1 MSRRIEILRRATE
14 LFERQGV
21 ANTSMEDI
29 AKEVGIKREAIYYY
43 FKSKEEILLQIILP
57 QSRSLLMAL
66 RGVQA
71 TEASSSDKLRQA
83 VSTHLGSYN
92 PQYLEMTV
100 MLRDK
105 HFLQDQAGL
114 SELRRTWRQY
124 TAIWVQL
131 IREGQAAG
139 EFDPA
144 LDPELTANG
153 VLGMCNWVSRWY
165 SPSQNIAIEEVSQT
179 FFALCLNGLATG
191 TELAPGLGE
200 VAPPLR
206 PKITPTR
213 LGGKKMKN
221 AELTQTVRRR
231 P

>member
-1 MSRRIEILRRATE
+1 MSRQTEILRRATE

-21 ANTSMEDI
+21 TQTSFGDI
-29 AKEVGIKREAIYYY
+29 AQAVGITREAIYYH

-57 QSRSLLMAL
+57 QSSSLLMAL

-71 TEASSSDKLRQA
+71 TENSSSDKLRQA

-114 SELRRTWRQY
+114 AKLRQIWRQY
-124 TAIWVQL
+124 TAIWIQL
-131 IREGQAAG
+131 IKEGQAAG
-139 EFDPA
+139 EFNTT
-144 LDPELTANG
+144 LDPELAANG
-153 VLGMCNWVSRWY
+153 ILGMCNWVSRWY

-179 FFALCLNGLATG
+179 FFSLCLNGLATG
-191 TELAPGLGE
+191 AEVSTGLGR
-200 VAPPLR
+200 ASPPFSLG
-206 PKITPTR
+206 ITPSR
-213 LGGKKMKN
+213 RGEKKVEN
-221 AELTQTVRRR
+221 AELTQTVPRR